1 MIGNILEG
9 SVYKPSFRR
18 CFSHSFANEEKP
30 AIVAKEA
37 LAPIFKK
44 SLLFVIAIDFYL

>member
-1 MIGNILEG
+1 LVTRG
-9 SVYKPSFRR
+9 SVKVPPLVFDLPDSA
-18 CFSHSFANEEKP
+18 ANEEKP